1 MSWFKVDDGFHDHPK
16 MHALAEHADQR
27 FPLCVAIWTLSGC
40 YAGRHETDGLVTIA
54 TLRRL
59 VPGSSREEL
68 ERAALDLVAVGLWE
82 RDGES
87 YLFHDWADYQ
97 PTREE
102 KAEKRVQ
109 DRARQARSRG
119 ARPKSRASQRDNG
132 VTGSASQ
139 RDNGVT
145 PAGHAEVSRVGHAA
159 PSRPDPSPP
168 VPSRPL
174 PARPDPSAPSRARE
188 PARAPDG
195 SATGRSHDG
204 NKIEAPGPRGSAT
217 ATPKRNPRVGQA
229 DPDTNFAG
237 GEVRV

>member
-1 MSWFKVDDGFHDHPK
+1 VSWFKVDDGFHDHPK
-16 MHALAEHADQR
+16 VHALAEQADQR

-102 KAEKRVQ
+102 KAEKREQ

-119 ARPKSRASQRDNG
+119 ARQRSRASQRGGG
-132 VTGSASQ
+132 VTGAMSQ
-139 RDNGVT
+139 RDSGVT
-145 PAGHAEVSRVGHAA
+145 RAEHAEASRVGHTP
-159 PSRPDPSPP
+159 PSRPSPSQ
-168 VPSRPL
+168 PS

>member
-16 MHALAEHADQR
+16 VHGLAEQAGQR
-27 FPLCVAIWTLSGC
+27 FTLCMTIWTLSGC
-40 YAGRHETDGLVTIA
+40 YAGRHETNGRVTIA
-54 TLRRL
+54 TLCRL
-59 VPGSSREEL
+59 VPGPPREEL

-82 RDGES
+82 RDGDS

-102 KAEKRVQ
+102 KAEKRAQ

-119 ARPKSRASQRDNG
+119 ARPGSKASQRDHG
-132 VTGSASQ
+132 VTGDVSK
-139 RDNGVT
+139 RDHGVT
-145 PAGHAEVSRVGHAA
+145 RAEHAGASRVGHAP
-159 PSRPDPSPP
+159 PSRP
-168 VPSRPL
+168 VPSQPAPARPS
-174 PARPDPSAPSRARE
+174 PARPDPPRE

-195 SATGRSHDG
+195 HTPGRGPRG
-204 NKIEAPGPRGSAT
+204 NGNEAPGPRGSAT